1 MNNDSSVPYPGT
13 ETEPRAVL
21 LLANQYACA
30 ARLLF
35 TEKSLKQA
43 LRLPAM
49 FCAIHAIEL
58 YLNAAI
64 IASGE
69 TPETLRRMHH
79 NFSQKSS
86 HHGVVALRLRKK
98 TQDHLASL
106 SDKKDYLIVRY
117 APDQK
122 HSLSE
127 LNRLKATLD
136 GVAKK
141 VGTAFDQKKWDET
154 QKAG

>member
-1 MNNDSSVPYPGT
+1 M
-13 ETEPRAVL
+13 
-21 LLANQYACA
+21 
-30 ARLLF
+30 
-35 TEKSLKQA
+35 
-43 LRLPAM
+43 
-49 FCAIHAIEL
+49 
-58 YLNAAI
+58 
-64 IASGE
+64 
-69 TPETLRRMHH
+69 
-79 NFSQKSS
+79 
-86 HHGVVALRLRKK
+86 RKK

-141 VGTAFDQKKWDET
+141 VGGEFDRRNSDATKKAE
-154 QKAG
+154 

>member
-1 MNNDSSVPYPGT
+1 MKTHPSPSRPET
-13 ETEPRAVL
+13 ETEPDAVL

-43 LRLPAM
+43 LRMPAM

-58 YLNAAI
+58 YLNSAI

-86 HHGVVALRLRKK
+86 HAL
-98 TQDHLASL
+98 
-106 SDKKDYLIVRY
+106 
-117 APDQK
+117 
-122 HSLSE
+122 
-127 LNRLKATLD
+127 
-136 GVAKK
+136 
-141 VGTAFDQKKWDET
+141 
-154 QKAG
+154 